1 MSYQVGAYD
10 PNYYSR
16 RRRQFMYGAL
26 GSAARYYG
34 PRVASYMGNVA
45 MDYGRAAAT
54 RASNAV
60 SSYLAGRSSQK
71 AVAVG
76 NKRLRGDYSVESTQD
91 PTQSFEAP
99 SRPVLARSMM
109 VPPSGNPR
117 FYMKRKL
124 RPTLK
129 QNQSLKKADIL
140 MDIVCPPCEEN
151 YREVGTQLD
160 WIANQQGTAVYV
172 HLPRSKV
179 DQLITKCQDVC
190 NIAFNV
196 TPAAP
201 ARRFKYTGGKQV
213 HTFINTCTHHVTLHL
228 YEYKC
233 ISNCSADPLEAWTND
248 LTRDNTLS
256 NAQLPLDVAQTVATT
271 KLFPKPRHL
280 QLYRD
285 WKNLKRVKFE
295 IPPGEKA
302 EYVMYHP
309 AFEFDDR
316 DIAPLVGAT
325 ESASLDKRYSKA
337 LLAIAYGVEV
347 TDSTST
353 SVTTGSGH
361 LAHMMEEFN
370 YFRAQPPTK
379 FVNRFASGSFGDIA
393 LQASEQAINM
403 ETDVQDGAYA
413 EDV

>member
-10 PNYYSR
+10 PNYYAR
-16 RRRQFMYGAL
+16 RRRNFMYAAA
-26 GSAARYYG
+26 GSAARYYA
-34 PRVASYMGNVA
+34 PRAASYMGSVA
-45 MDYGRAAAT
+45 MDYGRRAAGYAANT
-54 RASNAV
+54 L
-60 SSYLAGRSSQK
+60 SSYIQSRRKSSE
-71 AVAVG
+71 AVVG
-76 NKRLRGDYSVESTQD
+76 SKRLRTNAKSDTQT
-91 PTQSFEAP
+91 TQEFPDNP
-99 SRPVLARSMM
+99 SRAVEPVQVWA
-109 VPPSGNPR
+109 PPSGNPR
-117 FYMKRKL
+117 MYMKRRL
-124 RPTLK
+124 RPMLK
-129 QNQSLKKADIL
+129 QNQSIKKADIL

-151 YREVGTQLD
+151 YRETGTQLD
-160 WIANQQGTAVYV
+160 WIANQQGTAEYV
-172 HLPRSKV
+172 HLSRSKV
-179 DQLITKCQDVC
+179 DQLITKSQDVC

-201 ARRFKYTGGKQV
+201 SRRFKYTGGKQI

-233 ISNCSADPLEAWTND
+233 ISNCSAGPLEAWAND

-256 NAQLPLDVAQTVATT
+256 NAQAPIDVAQTVSTT
-271 KLFPKPRHL
+271 RNFPKSRHL

-302 EYVMYHP
+302 EYIMYHP

-325 ESASLDKRYSKA
+325 ESASLDKRYTKA
-337 LLAIAYGVEV
+337 LLAIAQGVEV
-347 TDSTST
+347 VDSTST

-403 ETDVQDGAYA
+403 ETDAQDGAYA